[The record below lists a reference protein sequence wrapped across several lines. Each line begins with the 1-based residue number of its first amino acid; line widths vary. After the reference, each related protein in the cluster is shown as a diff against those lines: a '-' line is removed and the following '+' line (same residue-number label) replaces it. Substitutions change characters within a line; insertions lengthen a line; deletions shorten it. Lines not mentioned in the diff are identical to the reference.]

1 MKIIGIDIAIENLAF
16 CGVETDSAVATQT
29 IQLKK
34 EEWFVLDT
42 TPEDFKQTCAH
53 EGKRKVCGQKA
64 GWFYVEKET
73 SEHHFYCAA
82 HKKVLIAAD
91 VVECQKKKKWQTLNK
106 NYLKSNDVI
115 RSMFAKMDQHMA
127 FWESADYIL
136 IEKQPPKNPKM
147 VAVMN
152 YVYSYFVLRLWADRS
167 TDTIRLKDIV
177 FVDAKNKNTYC
188 QSVLSTSDLEQLQE
202 KYNPVK
208 NKYQFFKK
216 TSILCVQQE
225 LLQQQQLDLLTY
237 FNSYKKIDD
246 LADSRNMV
254 LWWLKQQQQQQQQQV
269 PLVTAKK
276 IKKTTTKTTKT
287 HKKEIEI
294 EMVGGVDDGVS
305 LDYK

>member
-16 CGVETDSAVATQT
+16 CGIETETDPLSPTPT

-42 TPEDFKQTCAH
+42 TPEDYKQTCAH

-82 HKKVLIAAD
+82 HKKVLIAAATATAAAKGD
-91 VVECQKKKKWQTLNK
+91 GSKKKKWQTLNK
-106 NYLKSNDVI
+106 NFLKTNDVI
-115 RSMFAKMDQHMA
+115 RSMFAKMDQHRA
-127 FWESADYIL
+127 FWDTADYIL

-147 VAVMN
+147 VAIMN
-152 YVYSYFVLRLWADRS
+152 YLYSYFVLRLWADRS
-167 TDTIRLKDIV
+167 ADTIRLKDIL

-188 QSVLSTSDLEQLQE
+188 QSVLSASDLAQLQE
-202 KYNPVK
+202 KYDPVK
-208 NKYQFFKK
+208 NKYQFYKK

-225 LLQQQQLDLLTY
+225 LQQQQQLDLLTY

-254 LWWLKQQQQQQQQQV
+254 LWWLKQPQKV
-269 PLVTAKK
+269 KVKSKSPAKK
-276 IKKTTTKTTKT
+276 KNVPVPVAEA
-287 HKKEIEI
+287 EIDE
-294 EMVGGVDDGVS
+294 
-305 LDYK
+305 

>member
-16 CGVETDSAVATQT
+16 CGIEYDAAAAVTT
-29 IQLKK
+29 MKK

-82 HKKVLIAAD
+82 HKKVLIEENGD
-91 VVECQKKKKWQTLNK
+91 GNGNGNGKKKKWQSLNK
-106 NYLKSNDVI
+106 NFLKTNDVI
-115 RSMFAKMDQHMA
+115 RSMFAKMDEHMA
-127 FWESADYIL
+127 FWDSADYIL

-147 VAVMN
+147 VAIMN
-152 YVYSYFVLRLWADRS
+152 YIYSYFVLRLWADRS
-167 TDTIRLKDIV
+167 ASAIRLKDII

-188 QSVLSTSDLEQLQE
+188 QSVLSASDLEQLQE

-225 LLQQQQLDLLTY
+225 LQQQQQQDLLAY

-254 LWWLKQQQQQQQQQV
+254 LWWLKQPQK
-269 PLVTAKK
+269 PKKSPAAKK
-276 IKKTTTKTTKT
+276 KKNVAAADAA
-287 HKKEIEI
+287 E
-294 EMVGGVDDGVS
+294 
-305 LDYK
+305 

>member
-16 CGVETDSAVATQT
+16 CGIETAENAATAAS
-29 IQLKK
+29 ISIKK

-42 TPEDFKQTCAH
+42 TPEDFKQVCAH
-53 EGKRKVCGQKA
+53 EGKRKMCGKKA

-82 HKKVLIAAD
+82 HKKVLM
-91 VVECQKKKKWQTLNK
+91 EEGGGEGKKKWQTLNK

-115 RSMFAKMDQHMA
+115 RSMFAKMDEHMA

-147 VAVMN
+147 VAIMN
-152 YVYSYFVLRLWADRS
+152 YLYSYFVLRLWTDRS
-167 TDTIRLKDIV
+167 SGSIRLKDIV
-177 FVDAKNKNTYC
+177 FLDAKNKNTYC
-188 QSVLSTSDLEQLQE
+188 QSVLSASDLERLQE
-202 KYNPVK
+202 QYNPVK
-208 NKYQFFKK
+208 NKYQFYKK

-225 LLQQQQLDLLTY
+225 LLQQQQLDLLAY

-254 LWWLKQQQQQQQQQV
+254 LWWLMPKKGPV
-269 PLVTAKK
+269 AKP
-276 IKKTTTKTTKT
+276 KK
-287 HKKEIEI
+287 KKLEVAVAHE
-294 EMVGGVDDGVS
+294 
-305 LDYK
+305 

>member
-16 CGVETDSAVATQT
+16 CGIETTGSTS
-29 IQLKK
+29 ISIKK

-42 TPEDFKQTCAH
+42 TPEDFKQVCAH
-53 EGKRKVCGQKA
+53 EGKRKMCGKKA

-82 HKKVLIAAD
+82 HKKVLID
-91 VVECQKKKKWQTLNK
+91 GEEGKKKKWQTLNK

-115 RSMFAKMDQHMA
+115 RSMFAKMDEHMA

-147 VAVMN
+147 VAIMN
-152 YVYSYFVLRLWADRS
+152 YLYSYFVLRLWTDRS
-167 TDTIRLKDIV
+167 SSEIRLKDIV
-177 FVDAKNKNTYC
+177 FLDAKNKNTYC
-188 QSVLSTSDLEQLQE
+188 QSVLSASDLERLQE
-202 KYNPVK
+202 QYNPVK
-208 NKYQFFKK
+208 NKYQFYKK

-225 LLQQQQLDLLTY
+225 LLQQQQLDLLAY

-254 LWWLKQQQQQQQQQV
+254 LWWLM
-269 PLVTAKK
+269 PKK
-276 IKKTTTKTTKT
+276 GPATKSKKAAAPM
-287 HKKEIEI
+287 EI
-294 EMVGGVDDGVS
+294 
-305 LDYK
+305 

>member
-16 CGVETDSAVATQT
+16 CGIEYDDAAVATT
-29 IQLKK
+29 MKK

-73 SEHHFYCAA
+73 SQHHFYCAA
-82 HKKVLIAAD
+82 HKKVLIEGEED
-91 VVECQKKKKWQTLNK
+91 GKKKKWQSLNK
-106 NYLKSNDVI
+106 NFLKTNDVI
-115 RSMFAKMDQHMA
+115 RSMFAKMDEHMA
-127 FWESADYIL
+127 FWDSADYIL

-147 VAVMN
+147 VAIMN
-152 YVYSYFVLRLWADRS
+152 YIYSYFVLRLWADRRA
-167 TDTIRLKDIV
+167 DTIRLKDIV

-188 QSVLSTSDLEQLQE
+188 QSVLSASDLEQLQE

-225 LLQQQQLDLLTY
+225 LQQQQQLDLLTY

-254 LWWLKQQQQQQQQQV
+254 LWWLKQPQK
-269 PLVTAKK
+269 PKK
-276 IKKTTTKTTKT
+276 SPAVRKKKNVAAAAA
-287 HKKEIEI
+287 E
-294 EMVGGVDDGVS
+294 
-305 LDYK
+305 

>member
-16 CGVETDSAVATQT
+16 CGIETIDTTTTTVN
-29 IQLKK
+29 IKK

-53 EGKRKVCGQKA
+53 EGKRKVCGKKA

-82 HKKVLIAAD
+82 HKKVLIEEGEED
-91 VVECQKKKKWQTLNK
+91 GKKKKWQTLNK

-115 RSMFAKMDQHMA
+115 RSMFAKMDEHMA

-147 VAVMN
+147 VSIMN
-152 YVYSYFVLRLWADRS
+152 YLYSYFVLRLWTDRS
-167 TDTIRLKDIV
+167 ANNIRLKDIV
-177 FVDAKNKNTYC
+177 FLDAKNKNTYC
-188 QSVLSTSDLEQLQE
+188 QSVLSASDLERLQE
-202 KYNPVK
+202 QYNPVK
-208 NKYQFFKK
+208 NKYQFYKK

-225 LLQQQQLDLLTY
+225 LQQQQQLDLLAY

-254 LWWLKQQQQQQQQQV
+254 LWWLMPKKG
-269 PLVTAKK
+269 PCAKK
-276 IKKTTTKTTKT
+276 KKTVAATAASTET
-287 HKKEIEI
+287 E
-294 EMVGGVDDGVS
+294 
-305 LDYK
+305 